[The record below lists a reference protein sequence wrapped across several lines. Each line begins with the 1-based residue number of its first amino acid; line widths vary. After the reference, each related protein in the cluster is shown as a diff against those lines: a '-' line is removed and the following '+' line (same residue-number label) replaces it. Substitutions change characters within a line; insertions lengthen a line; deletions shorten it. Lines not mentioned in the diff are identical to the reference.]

1 MIQVDKNG
9 HPLYEKSQN
18 EHGGV
23 IIRVKKTVYY
33 YDLKRIT
40 DFVCSN
46 ENRLNIKIIGQSE
59 REIFHGELAKSLYAA
74 LLDWHKGLIK

>member
-1 MIQVDKNG
+1 MIQVNKNG
-9 HPLYEKSQN
+9 LPLYEKSQN

-46 ENRLNIKIIGQSE
+46 ENRLNIKTIGLSE
-59 REIFHGELAKSLYAA
+59 RENINGDLARSLYAA